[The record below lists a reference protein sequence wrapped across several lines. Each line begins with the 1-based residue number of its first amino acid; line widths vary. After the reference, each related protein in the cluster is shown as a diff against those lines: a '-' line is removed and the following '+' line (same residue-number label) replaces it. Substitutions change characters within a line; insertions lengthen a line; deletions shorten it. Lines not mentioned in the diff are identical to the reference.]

1 MLEEMIINKYS
12 LLGYL
17 SPGRELYLPLNFA
30 EDFINDCSKNNI
42 AIIGIEFFHINN
54 NGITPVVPFRGMDY
68 SDILKSYS
76 KWKEVVLTCNEKAL
90 MILQNERIQDSTEF
104 FNPILF
110 EETKR

>member
-54 NGITPVVPFRGMDY
+54 NGIPPVVPFRSMDY